1 MTSGIKKG
9 FVSESKKGTGADIAE
24 LYIDISDY
32 NSGIQNVLEGTARK
46 IIKKGLEDGKSLEE
60 IKNTKDFKLIDLDM
74 ENLGVQG
81 EAYGLTIGKAKPI
94 DEKIGDLIIRGLN
107 RGIISDTES
116 VVANQAVDRILDAKK
131 EFEIIFQKPAPL
143 AKGGMVGIAT
153 IDDITGPLGKFS
165 SHN

>member
-1 MTSGIKKG
+1 
-9 FVSESKKGTGADIAE
+9 
-24 LYIDISDY
+24 
-32 NSGIQNVLEGTARK
+32 
-46 IIKKGLEDGKSLEE
+46 
-60 IKNTKDFKLIDLDM
+60 
-74 ENLGVQG
+74 VQG

-107 RGIISDTES
+107 RGIISDAES
-116 VVANQAVDRILDAKK
+116 AVANQAVDRILDAKK

-165 SHN
+165 FHS